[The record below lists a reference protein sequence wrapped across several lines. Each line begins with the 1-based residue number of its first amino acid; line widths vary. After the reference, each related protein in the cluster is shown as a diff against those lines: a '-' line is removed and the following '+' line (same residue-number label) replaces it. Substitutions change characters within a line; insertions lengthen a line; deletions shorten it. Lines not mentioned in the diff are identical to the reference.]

1 MSARATVAEP
11 LEEQEFLSERNLARL
26 RAAYEAMGRDGLDSV
41 EAWDL
46 ISDDIVIRDRPE
58 APDPQ
63 TYKGREGARK
73 ALAASDETFEE
84 FTMEP
89 VDLIA
94 VGDAH
99 VVVVLRM
106 FGRGRGS
113 GVPVEE
119 EIAHLWT
126 VDNGKAVAM
135 QVYSDPQDALR
146 DARASAPETTE

>member
-1 MSARATVAEP
+1 MAEP
-11 LEEQEFLSERNLARL
+11 LEEQEFLTERNVALL
-26 RAAYEAMGRDGLDSV
+26 RAAYEAIGRDDFDSV
-41 EAWDL
+41 DFWDL

-63 TYKGREGARK
+63 TYKGRTGVRES
-73 ALAASDETFEE
+73 LASSDESFED
-84 FTMEP
+84 FTIEP

-126 VDNGKAVAM
+126 IDNGKAVAM

-146 DARASAPETTE
+146 DARASAEATE

>member
-1 MSARATVAEP
+1 VAEP
-11 LEEQEFLSERNLARL
+11 LEEQAFLSERNVGLL
-26 RAAYEAMGRDGLDSV
+26 RAAYEAIGRDDIDSV
-41 EAWDL
+41 ATWDL

-63 TYKGREGARK
+63 TYRGRAGVRES
-73 ALAASDETFEE
+73 LASSDESFED
-84 FTMEP
+84 FTVEP
-89 VDLIA
+89 IDLIG

-126 VDNGKAVAM
+126 IDNGKAVAM

-146 DARASAPETTE
+146 DARTADATE

>member
-1 MSARATVAEP
+1 MAER
-11 LEEQEFLSERNLARL
+11 LGEEEFLSERNVALL
-26 RAAYEAMGRDGLDSV
+26 RGAYESIGREGIDSV
-41 EAWDL
+41 GPWEVL

-63 TYKGREGARK
+63 TYRGREGVLE
-73 ALAASDETFEE
+73 ALASSDESFEE
-84 FTMEP
+84 FTMTPLRLEG
-89 VDLIA
+89 I
-94 VGDAH
+94 GERH

-126 VDNGKAVAM
+126 IEDGRAVAL
-135 QVYSDPQDALR
+135 QVYSDVEDAVR
-146 DARASAPETTE
+146 DARGAEG

>member
-1 MSARATVAEP
+1 MARARARRVALTER
-11 LEEQEFLSERNLARL
+11 LEQEEFLTERNVAML
-26 RAAYEAMGRDGLDSV
+26 RAAYEGIGREGLESA

-46 ISDDIVIRDRPE
+46 ISDEVVIRDRPE

-63 TYKGREGARK
+63 TYHGREGVRE
-73 ALAASDETFEE
+73 ALASSDDSFDE
-84 FTMEP
+84 FTLDP
-89 VDLIA
+89 VDMIG
-94 VGDAH
+94 VGSSH

-106 FGRGRGS
+106 SGRGRGS

-126 VDNGKAVAM
+126 VVDNKAVAM

-146 DARASAPETTE
+146 DARAQR

>member
-1 MSARATVAEP
+1 MAEP
-11 LEEQEFLSERNLARL
+11 LEQEEFLSERNLALL
-26 RAAYEAMGRDGLDSV
+26 RAAYEAVGKGDLDSV
-41 EAWDL
+41 EGWDL

-63 TYKGREGARK
+63 TYRGRTGIRE
-73 ALAASDETFEE
+73 ALESSDESFEE
-84 FTMEP
+84 FSVKP
-89 VDLIA
+89 IDLIA
-94 VGDAH
+94 VGDTH
-99 VVVVLRM
+99 VVVDLLM

-126 VDNGKAVAM
+126 FENGKAVAM

-146 DARASAPETTE
+146 DARAATNATE